1 MKNNLK
7 KLLCAALSA
16 AVVAGTVVLPTVAG
30 AADWSADAGTWK
42 FDFGSADNIADGYI
56 GVSADKDYTE
66 NSDYGFLGLGDK
78 GYTVSER
85 TDSFNMKKG
94 QKITLKNGAKE
105 TVASANDDC
114 VGVTA
119 AAEPIRF
126 AMNTTNNRFFKVKAV
141 LMGADPSKDANVS
154 LYSEKRHPI
163 VTETNIAAGET
174 LEVEFTATVQNV
186 YYQKSDP
193 NGIYTDD
200 QLNVVVLGEN
210 AGLASLEITE
220 LKDNDRPVTLWAYT
234 DSTGCDQSA
243 AFPYF
248 KLQDCS
254 GVAQSLSKYLSKDI
268 AVSNQGEGGLTAD
281 DNLHWNCANA
291 NIQAGD
297 YVYVE
302 FGHNHKSDGP
312 TGYAN
317 AIKKYYEKA
326 HSVGAY
332 TIFVS
337 PCDRHNETNGKS
349 GDDREVYYNAETNT
363 WKSTLSGFGDAA
375 KAYVDGLIADG
386 ETDVAYIDLNTA
398 SLRWMEQVCE
408 DVKTKRGA
416 SKYEANATNYYFQG
430 IRNGGV
436 DGTHPNDA
444 GSDNLAYCVMQEAKK
459 TVDADANSVQGKVL
473 AGLVDGMRD
482 ASPYVIPKEIVD
494 AGPAPNSKYPVP
506 FVVADLPA
514 LPNVIKDIT
523 IENGAV
529 TSAVVLVR
537 DAVLKMDAYGI
548 VVITITDKDG
558 NEKGK
563 IYAKSQVDNSTGFG
577 TQTITE
583 FDAGGITI
591 EDTDTYKAIVMKA
604 KDSGNGLIVDEE
616 ANLAY
621 SAVYEPTD
629 IDEFLTSN
637 EDEAGVERFVY
648 TGLKEG
654 DEITKAT
661 LGNWHGEGSA
671 GRTITIGTIDKD
683 SNYLNLITDGI
694 KNGAANQGSFY
705 VFKDLVKSPVIKTSG
720 KYLIDMDMQYIS
732 GGGLSI
738 GLADGANTKNP
749 WGTQS
754 LYFYTVNA
762 DGKIKVDDKEA
773 GSINQTEWTN
783 VKCILDMDMGTLS
796 VSAGGGTPVV
806 KDLDNYKT
814 AGTDIQP
821 TQLTQLMFSANKVAV
836 GIKVANVTVA
846 KMKQTLPEYTAT
858 AKSSDS
864 TIGYATVIEGKA
876 MESDAQI
883 AYFKN
888 TDGQENGSVWLIN
901 RSQNPVRVTGIAVYR
916 DENGILKSAE
926 TFGGTTTGGTEQ
938 GWGVNIKEGA
948 ELYSWDWELNKLQ
961 PMADMVKALPE
972 TLLTKTLNSLVTY
985 KAVPKSGYVFMGWLD
1000 KSGTKVSDDAVYT
1013 FRLRA
1018 DTELTASF
1026 VKEPSVEDVT
1036 TFALSADKTSVKA
1049 VAGTVVNVNITD
1061 AKDADGTPIG
1071 VVQNKDAEWLCDE
1084 AGITVEDGVVTFG
1097 DDFDMGDAET
1107 KTITVKATLN
1117 GIEKSCSILATVY
1130 DYYEDFSGDLAKA
1143 NWFTNMGAG
1152 SASISDGA
1160 LKTVG
1165 SGGSN
1170 NTYTGTHF
1178 AAPEAVNDKLVTIK
1192 FDYSTTTTGTGNA
1205 ASSIHIANMALTDN
1219 APTWETTYSTKKNM
1233 GTDFKAGS
1241 EGIGLTA
1248 NTAYEITI
1256 VINNKTKKYTVTAQP
1271 ESGDALQLAEAGSVQ
1286 PINTIFFRPGKG
1298 ITDTI
1303 DNVRVIISDAE

>member
-56 GVSADKDYTE
+56 GVSADKDYTA

-268 AVSNQGEGGLTAD
+268 AVSNQGEGGLNAD
-281 DNLHWNCANA
+281 DNVHWNCANA

-302 FGHNHKSDGP
+302 YGHNHKSDGP

-363 WKSTLSGFGDAA
+363 WTSTLSGFGDAA

-386 ETDVAYIDLNTA
+386 ATDVAYIDLNTA

-482 ASPYVIPKEIVD
+482 VSPYVIPKEIVD

-514 LPNVIKDIT
+514 LPNVIKDIA
-523 IENGAV
+523 IENGAI

-796 VSAGGGTPVV
+796 VSVGGGTPVV

-836 GIKVANVTVA
+836 GIKVANVAVA
-846 KMKQTLPEYTAT
+846 KMKQTLPEYTIT
-858 AKSSDS
+858 A
-864 TIGYATVIEGKA
+864 AA
-876 MESDAQI
+876 NNA
-883 AYFKN
+883 
-888 TDGQENGSVWLIN
+888 ENGSVKVFAGAPTGFELEYADNNAVVTASKADDKATLIEVK
-901 RSQNPVRVTGIAVYR
+901 RKA
-916 DENGILKSAE
+916 D
-926 TFGGTTTGGTEQ
+926 GTLE
-938 GWGVNIKEGA
+938 
-948 ELYSWDWELNKLQ
+948 S
-961 PMADMVKALPE
+961 VKATPV
-972 TLLTKTLNSLVTY
+972 TFADTLTKTVSVTEGSTLMLWDNTDGLKPLASSIIAGAEDITELTVRLNTIVTA

-1130 DYYEDFSGDLAKA
+1130 DYYEDFSGGDFAKTG
-1143 NWFTNMGAG
+1143 WFNNTDGNGGAK
-1152 SASISDGA
+1152 IEDNA
-1160 LKTVG
+1160 LKINATTNNKTYVG
-1165 SGGSN
+1165 V
-1170 NTYTGTHF
+1170 HF
-1178 AAPEAVNDKLVTIK
+1178 AAPTDVANKLVTIK
-1192 FDYSTTTTGTGNA
+1192 FDYTTSGVGTSNYT
-1205 ASSIHIANMALTDN
+1205 SHMFLANLGLTEN
-1219 APTWETTYSTKKNM
+1219 TPTWDIGTKGISFMIATSDKGAFMTLEANKKYAMTMAINNTTKK
-1233 GTDFKAGS
+1233 A
-1241 EGIGLTA
+1241 
-1248 NTAYEITI
+1248 
-1256 VINNKTKKYTVTAQP
+1256 VITAQP
-1271 ESGDALQLAEAGSVQ
+1271 ETGDPVTLNIDATNDS
-1286 PINTIFFRPGKG
+1286 INTLFFRPGRG
-1298 ITDTI
+1298 ITDI
-1303 DNVRVIISDAE
+1303 VDNFSVTISDAE